1 MPNIV
6 NQMVVRELQDEF
18 KDAEGMVLV
27 AFGGLTVEETSDI
40 RGKLAEK
47 NVRFKMVRN
56 SLAKRVLADRDIT
69 FDGDAALKGN
79 TGIAYGD
86 AEAAIDAAKV
96 FADKDVKKS
105 GKVIVKGAVLEG
117 NCLDAASAT
126 ALADLP
132 DRDSLHAML
141 LGVISG
147 PARGLA
153 TVINAV
159 PASVARVIQAHADDA
174 EDGDEG

>member
-6 NQMVVRELQDEF
+6 NQMVFRELTEAF
-18 KDAEGMVLV
+18 KEAEGLVLV
-27 AFGGLTVEETSDI
+27 SFGGLTVEQSEGLRT
-40 RGKLAEK
+40 KLAEK
-47 NVRFKMVRN
+47 NVQFRMVRN
-56 SLAKRVLADRDIT
+56 TLARQVLADRDIVLPE
-69 FDGDAALKGN
+69 DNALKGN

-96 FADKDVKKS
+96 FADKEVKKT
-105 GKVIVKGAVLEG
+105 GLVTFKGGMLEG
-117 NCLDAASAT
+117 NALDAKSAR

-132 DRDSLHAML
+132 DRDTLHAQL

-153 TVINAV
+153 TVLNAV
-159 PASVARVIQAHADDA
+159 PSSVARVIQAHAD
-174 EDGDEG
+174 EGGEG

>member
-6 NQMVVRELQDEF
+6 NKMVMRELTEEF
-18 KDAEGMVLV
+18 KDVEGMVLV
-27 AFGGLTVEETSDI
+27 SYAGLTVEENEAL

-47 NVRFKMVRN
+47 NVSFRMVRN
-56 SLAKRVLADRDIT
+56 SLAKRVLAEKEIT
-69 FDGDAALKGN
+69 FPEDEALKGN

-86 AEAAIDAAKV
+86 AEAAIDAAKI
-96 FADKDVKKS
+96 FNEKDVKKA
-105 GKVIVKGAVLEG
+105 GKVQFKGGVLEG
-117 NCLDAASAT
+117 NALDAQSAK

-132 DRDSLHAML
+132 DRDTLHAQL

-159 PASVARVIQAHADDA
+159 PSGLARVIQAHVDDS
-174 EDGDEG
+174 DES

>member
-6 NQMVVRELQDEF
+6 NKMVVRELENEF

-27 AFGGLTVEETSDI
+27 AFSGLSVEESDGL

-47 NVRFKMVRN
+47 NVNFKMVRN
-56 SLAKRVLADRDIT
+56 SLAKRVLADRNIT
-69 FDGDAALKGN
+69 FPDEGALKGN
-79 TGIAYGD
+79 TGVAYGD
-86 AEAAIDAAKV
+86 AEAAVDAAKI
-96 FADKDVKKS
+96 FNDKEVRKA
-105 GKVIVKGAVLEG
+105 GKVAFKGAVLEG
-117 NCLDAASAT
+117 NALDAKGAK

-132 DRDSLHAML
+132 DRATLHAML
-141 LGVISG
+141 LGCIAG

-159 PASVARVIQAHADDA
+159 PSSVARVIQAHAD
-174 EDGDEG
+174 EGSDE

>member
-18 KDAEGMVLV
+18 KEVEGMVLV
-27 AFGGLTVEETSDI
+27 SFGGLTVEETSAI

-56 SLAKRVLADRDIT
+56 SLAKRVLAERDLV
-69 FDGDAALKGN
+69 FADDAALKGN

-96 FADKDVKKS
+96 FADKDLKKD
-105 GKVIVKGAVLEG
+105 GKVVVKGGMLEG
-117 NCLDAASAT
+117 NALDAASAK

-132 DRDSLHAML
+132 DRDTLHAQL

-153 TVINAV
+153 TIINAV
-159 PASVARVIQAHADDA
+159 PGSVARVIQAHADS
-174 EDGDEG
+174 GDEG

>member
-6 NQMVVRELQDEF
+6 NQMVVRELEEEF
-18 KDAEGMVLV
+18 QDAEGMVLV
-27 AFGGLTVEETSDI
+27 SYAGLTVEENEDI

-47 NVRFKMVRN
+47 NVRFRMVRN
-56 SLAKRVLADRDIT
+56 TLAKRVLAERDLD
-69 FDGDAALKGN
+69 FPEDNALEGN

-96 FADKDVKKS
+96 FNAKEVKKA
-105 GKVIVKGAVLEG
+105 GKVAFKGAVLEG
-117 NCLDAASAT
+117 RTLDSSGAK

-132 DRDSLHAML
+132 DRDTLYAQM

-153 TVINAV
+153 TVLNGV
-159 PASVARVIQAHADDA
+159 PSGLARVIQAHVDS
-174 EDGDEG
+174 GDEG

>member
-6 NQMVVRELQDEF
+6 NQMVIRELEEEF

-27 AFGGLTVEETSDI
+27 SYAGLTVEENEAL
-40 RGKLAEK
+40 RNQLADK
-47 NVRFKMVRN
+47 NVRFRMVRN
-56 SLAKRVLADRDIT
+56 SLAKRVLSARD
-69 FDGDAALKGN
+69 FEFPEEGALKGN

-86 AEAAIDAAKV
+86 TEAAIDAAKI
-96 FADKDVKKS
+96 FSDKAVKKA
-105 GKVIVKGAVLEG
+105 GKVTFKGAVLEG
-117 NCLDAASAT
+117 NALDAKAAK

-132 DRDSLHAML
+132 DRHTLHSML
-141 LGVISG
+141 VCAIAG

-159 PASVARVIQAHADDA
+159 PSGVARVVQAHV
-174 EDGDEG
+174 DEEGEG

>member
-1 MPNIV
+1 MPNVV
-6 NQMVVRELQDEF
+6 NQMVLRELEEEF

-27 AFGGLTVEETSDI
+27 AFGGLTVEENENL

-56 SLAKRVLADRDIT
+56 TLAKRVLQSRDLE
-69 FDGDAALKGN
+69 FPDAGALKGN

-86 AEAAIDAAKV
+86 AEAAIDAAKI
-96 FADKDVKKS
+96 FNDKDVRKS
-105 GKVIVKGAVLEG
+105 GKVAFKGAVLEG
-117 NCLDAASAT
+117 NTLDASSAK

-132 DRDSLHAML
+132 DRDTLHSML

-153 TVINAV
+153 TVISAV
-159 PASVARVIQAHADDA
+159 PSGVARVIQAHAD
-174 EDGDEG
+174 EGGEG

>member
-6 NQMVVRELQDEF
+6 NQMVVRELEDEF

-27 AFGGLTVEETSDI
+27 SFSGLSVEENEDL
-40 RGKLAEK
+40 RNKLAEK

-56 SLAKRVLADRDIT
+56 TLAKRVLSAKDLE
-69 FDGDAALKGN
+69 FPDAGALKGN
-79 TGIAYGD
+79 TGIAYGNT
-86 AEAAIDAAKV
+86 EAAIDAAKV
-96 FADKDVKKS
+96 FNDKAVRKA
-105 GKVIVKGAVLEG
+105 GKVAFKGAVLEG
-117 NCLDAASAT
+117 NTLDATGAR

-132 DRDSLHAML
+132 DRPTLHAML

-153 TVINAV
+153 TVISAV
-159 PASVARVIQAHADDA
+159 PSGVARVIQAHAD
-174 EDGDEG
+174 EGDEG

>member
-18 KDAEGMVLV
+18 KEAEGMVLV
-27 AFGGLTVEETSDI
+27 NFGGLTVEETSAI

-56 SLAKRVLADRDIT
+56 SLAKRVLADRDVT
-69 FDGDAALKGN
+69 FPEDSALKGN

-96 FADKDVKKS
+96 FADKEIKKQ
-105 GKVIVKGAVLEG
+105 GKVVVKGGMLEG
-117 NCLDAASAT
+117 NALDAASAS
-126 ALADLP
+126 APADLP
-132 DRDSLHAML
+132 DRDTLHAQL

-159 PASVARVIQAHADDA
+159 PGSVARVIQAHADDA
-174 EDGDEG
+174 GDGDEG

>member
-6 NQMVVRELQDEF
+6 NKMVVRELAHEF

-27 AFGGLTVEETSDI
+27 SFSGLTVEESDGL

-47 NVRFKMVRN
+47 NVSFKMVRN
-56 SLAKRVLADRDIT
+56 SLAKRVLAEKDLT
-69 FDGDAALKGN
+69 FPEEGALKGN
-79 TGIAYGD
+79 TGVAYGD
-86 AEAAIDAAKV
+86 AEAAINAAKI
-96 FADKDVKKS
+96 FNDKDVRKA
-105 GKVIVKGAVLEG
+105 GKVAFKGAVLEG
-117 NCLDAASAT
+117 NTLDAQSAK

-132 DRDSLHAML
+132 DRDTLHSML

-153 TVINAV
+153 TVISAV
-159 PASVARVIQAHADDA
+159 PSGVARVIQAHV
-174 EDGDEG
+174 DEESDE

>member
-6 NQMVVRELQDEF
+6 NKMVVRELTEEF

-27 AFGGLTVEETSDI
+27 SFAGLTVEESDAL

-47 NVRFKMVRN
+47 NVSFKMVRN
-56 SLAKRVLADRDIT
+56 SLARRVLAEKNLT
-69 FDGDAALKGN
+69 FPDAAALKGN
-79 TGIAYGD
+79 TGVAYGD
-86 AEAAIDAAKV
+86 AEAAINAAKI
-96 FADKDVKKS
+96 FDDKAVRKA
-105 GKVIVKGAVLEG
+105 GKVTFKGAVLEG
-117 NCLDAASAT
+117 NALDAQSAK

-132 DRDSLHAML
+132 DRDTLHSML

-159 PASVARVIQAHADDA
+159 PSSIARVIQAHV
-174 EDGDEG
+174 DEGTYE

>member
-1 MPNIV
+1 MPNLV
-6 NQMVVRELQDEF
+6 NQMVIRELEDEF

-27 AFGGLTVEETSDI
+27 SFGGLTVEETQDL

-56 SLAKRVLADRDIT
+56 SLAKRVLAEKEIVFPEET
-69 FDGDAALKGN
+69 ALKGN

-86 AEAAIDAAKV
+86 AEAAIDAAKI
-96 FADKDVKKS
+96 FADKDVKKA
-105 GKVIVKGAVLEG
+105 GKVAFKGGVLEG
-117 NCLDAASAT
+117 NALDANSAK

-132 DRDSLHAML
+132 DRDTLHAQL

-159 PASVARVIQAHADDA
+159 PSSVARVIQAHAD
-174 EDGDEG
+174 EGGEG

>member
-6 NQMVVRELQDEF
+6 NKMVLAELENEF
-18 KDAEGMVLV
+18 KDVEGMVLV
-27 AFGGLTVEETSDI
+27 AFSGLTVEESDDL

-47 NVRFKMVRN
+47 NVNFKMVRN
-56 SLAKRVLADRDIT
+56 SLARRVLAAKDIA
-69 FDGDAALKGN
+69 FPEANALTGN

-86 AEAAIDAAKV
+86 AEAAVDAAKI
-96 FADKDVKKS
+96 FNEKDVRKA
-105 GKVIVKGAVLEG
+105 GKVAFKGAILEG
-117 NCLDAASAT
+117 NALDAKSAK

-132 DRDSLHAML
+132 DRDTLHAML
-141 LGVISG
+141 LGCIAG

-159 PASVARVIQAHADDA
+159 PSGVARVIQAHV
-174 EDGDEG
+174 DEGSDE

>member
-1 MPNIV
+1 MPNLV
-6 NQMVVRELQDEF
+6 NQMVVRELEDEF
-18 KDAEGMVLV
+18 KDAEGMLLV
-27 AFGGLTVEETSDI
+27 SFGGLTVEETEDL

-56 SLAKRVLADRDIT
+56 KLARRVLADKELE
-69 FDGDAALKGN
+69 FPEDAALKGN

-86 AEAAIDAAKV
+86 AEAAIDAAKI
-96 FADKDVKKS
+96 FADKDVKKA
-105 GKVIVKGAVLEG
+105 GKVAFKGGVLEG
-117 NCLDAASAT
+117 NTLDANSAK
-126 ALADLP
+126 ALAELP
-132 DRDSLHAML
+132 DRDTLHAQL

-159 PASVARVIQAHADDA
+159 PSSVARVIQAHAD
-174 EDGDEG
+174 EGEEG

>member
-6 NQMVVRELQDEF
+6 NKMVVRELENEF
-18 KDAEGMVLV
+18 QDAEGMVLV
-27 AFGGLTVEETSDI
+27 SFGGLTVEESDNL

-56 SLAKRVLADRDIT
+56 SLARRVLAEKDLVFPEDS
-69 FDGDAALKGN
+69 ALKGN
-79 TGIAYGD
+79 TGVAYGD
-86 AEAAIDAAKV
+86 AEAAINAAKI
-96 FADKDVKKS
+96 FSDKAVKKA
-105 GKVIVKGAVLEG
+105 GKVAFKGAVLEG
-117 NCLDAASAT
+117 NALDAKSAK

-132 DRDSLHAML
+132 DRDSLHSML

-159 PASVARVIQAHADDA
+159 PSSVARVIQAHAD
-174 EDGDEG
+174 EGPEE

>member
-6 NQMVVRELQDEF
+6 NEMVVRELEDEF
-18 KDAEGMVLV
+18 KDAEGMVVV
-27 AFGGLTVEETSDI
+27 AFGGLTVAETEDL

-56 SLAKRVLADRDIT
+56 KLAKRVLADRDIV
-69 FDGDAALKGN
+69 FPEDAALKGN

-96 FADKDVKKS
+96 FNDKDVKKA
-105 GKVIVKGAVLEG
+105 GKVAFKGAVLEG
-117 NCLDAASAT
+117 NALDSDAAK

-132 DRDSLHAML
+132 DRDTLHAQL

-159 PASVARVIQAHADDA
+159 PSGLARVIQAHV
-174 EDGDEG
+174 DEGE

>member
-18 KDAEGMVLV
+18 KEAEGMVLV
-27 AFGGLTVEETSDI
+27 NFGGLTVEETSAI

-56 SLAKRVLADRDIT
+56 SLAKRVLADRDVT
-69 FDGDAALKGN
+69 FPEDSALKGN

-96 FADKDVKKS
+96 FADKEIKKQ
-105 GKVIVKGAVLEG
+105 GKVVVKGGMLEG
-117 NCLDAASAT
+117 N
-126 ALADLP
+126 ADVYP
-132 DRDSLHAML
+132 CVYKWSQESSLIPHH
-141 LGVISG
+141 
-147 PARGLA
+147 
-153 TVINAV
+153 
-159 PASVARVIQAHADDA
+159 RVDFSFRIPKRMVVSMYSKSNPTN
-174 EDGDEG
+174 

>member
-6 NQMVVRELQDEF
+6 NKMVVAELENEF

-27 AFGGLTVEETSDI
+27 SFSGLSVEESDGL

-47 NVRFKMVRN
+47 NVNFKMVRN
-56 SLAKRVLADRDIT
+56 SLARRVLADKNIEFPEAD
-69 FDGDAALKGN
+69 ALKGN
-79 TGIAYGD
+79 TGVAYGD
-86 AEAAIDAAKV
+86 AEAAVDAAKI
-96 FADKDVKKS
+96 FNDKEVRKA
-105 GKVIVKGAVLEG
+105 GKVAFKGALLEG
-117 NCLDAASAT
+117 NALDAKSAK

-132 DRDSLHAML
+132 DRDTLHAML
-141 LGVISG
+141 LGCIAG

-159 PASVARVIQAHADDA
+159 PSSVARVIQAHAD
-174 EDGDEG
+174 EGSDE

>member
-6 NQMVVRELQDEF
+6 NQMVVRELEDEF

-27 AFGGLTVEETSDI
+27 SFGGLTVEENEDL

-47 NVRFKMVRN
+47 NVKFRMVRN
-56 SLAKRVLADRDIT
+56 KLAKRVLADRDVV
-69 FDGDAALKGN
+69 FPEEEALKGN

-86 AEAAIDAAKV
+86 AEAAIDAAKI
-96 FADKDVKKS
+96 FNDKEVKKA
-105 GKVIVKGAVLEG
+105 GKVAFKAAVLEG
-117 NCLDAASAT
+117 NALDAKSAK

-132 DRDSLHAML
+132 DRDTLHAQL

-159 PASVARVIQAHADDA
+159 PSGVARVIQAHV
-174 EDGDEG
+174 DEGEGEG